1 MLNSRTYT
9 VELFLIRIVDRE
21 STGDFADFHFFCLLV
36 ATLNDVKTR
45 LKYTWNNL
53 KRRRMME

>member
-21 STGDFADFHFFCLLV
+21 STGDFADFHFFCFLV

-45 LKYTWNNL
+45 LKYTWNN
-53 KRRRMME
+53 